1 MGSYEYE
8 VRHSTKQSRSKV
20 YETVVE
26 GLRAHRWQIEEIDEE
41 RELRKTPQGFY
52 LAPRN
57 PDRGPST
64 VKRLAS
70 AAYGMYGPIYI
81 VLRTKDGDDIVTIVG
96 DKNGVLQA
104 AFVVNKKD

>member
-8 VRHSTKQSRSKV
+8 VRQNPKQSRAKV

-41 RELRKTPQGFY
+41 RELRTSEQGYY
-52 LAPRN
+52 LAPRKA
-57 PDRGPST
+57 DRGPSN
-64 VKRLAS
+64 VKRVALA
-70 AAYGMYGPIYI
+70 AFGMYGPIYI

>member
-8 VRHSTKQSRSKV
+8 VRHSTKQSRAEV
-20 YETVVE
+20 YETIVE
-26 GLRAHRWQIEEIDEE
+26 ELRAHRWQIEEINDD
-41 RELRKTPQGFY
+41 RELRATKQGYY

-57 PDRGPST
+57 PDRAPST
-64 VKRLAS
+64 VKRLVS
-70 AAYGMYGPIYI
+70 AASGMYGPIYI
-81 VLRTKDGDDIVTIVG
+81 VLRNKDGDDIVTIVG

>member
-8 VRHSTKQSRSKV
+8 VRQNPKQSRAKV

-26 GLRAHRWQIEEIDEE
+26 GLRAHRWQIEEIDGE
-41 RELRKTPQGFY
+41 RELRTSEQGYY
-52 LAPRN
+52 LAPRK
-57 PDRGPST
+57 PDRGPSS
-64 VKRLAS
+64 VKRVALA
-70 AAYGMYGPIYI
+70 AFGMYGPIYI
-81 VLRTKDGDDIVTIVG
+81 VLRTKGGDDIVTIVG